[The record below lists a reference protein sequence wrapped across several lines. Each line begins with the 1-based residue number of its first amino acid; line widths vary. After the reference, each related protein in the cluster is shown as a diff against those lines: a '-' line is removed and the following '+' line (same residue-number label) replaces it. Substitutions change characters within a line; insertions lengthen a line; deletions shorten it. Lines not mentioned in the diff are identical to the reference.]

1 MILFATMTE
10 DHLARPPM
18 TQGWAVGWAVIEGG
32 VGCILEWNGRGRVG
46 SAYNPRIYLGDIAM
60 L

>member
-18 TQGWAVGWAVIEGG
+18 TQGWAVVEGG